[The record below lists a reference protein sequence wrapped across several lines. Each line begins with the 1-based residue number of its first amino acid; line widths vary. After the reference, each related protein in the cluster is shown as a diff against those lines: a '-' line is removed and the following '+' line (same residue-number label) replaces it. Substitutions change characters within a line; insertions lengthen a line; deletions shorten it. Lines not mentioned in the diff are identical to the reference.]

1 MNLTWTRR
9 LLFVIAQAAALPA
22 AMEAV
27 AAEIAV
33 DLPAPVPKYV
43 GVYTRPPNTVGSLD
57 PSIHAYR
64 IPDGPLMGNGDIAVA
79 VGGTATEQTFYL
91 SKSDLSHS
99 ARGVGGLTISFKD
112 ATANDMPAEGSK
124 YRQEQDLYKA
134 EVRSVIP
141 LRQATVKMRSWTA
154 DGDNVLVTEIWTEP
168 AAPVEISL
176 RLWSHTDRS
185 RSQAGAENGV
195 IWSTREMN
203 ATIGTTKQP
212 FVSKVAVA
220 TRIMGIKP
228 ECSTNGKDSS
238 LARFALPEGKTVQI
252 ITVVAGGHNAVKH
265 VEKAKEFAAALTAQ
279 KIDDLHAAHRE
290 WWKTYWSKSSIAIN
304 DEELEKFYYGALY
317 VLGCSSR
324 EGSIPPGLAGPWHL
338 HGPICWSNKYTLDYN
353 FEAQWW
359 GVYSSN
365 RAELAMPYYDVI
377 LKLIPEG
384 QRLARENG
392 TRGVLFGVNAHA
404 WGGFTDTRTLNMK
417 GNAALAALNFMNH
430 YNYTQDEKFLVDKNW
445 PLLKELVLF
454 WEDNLVWDEAN
465 SRWIVLNSGAREG
478 QRDNNAIND
487 LGHLTTLFRFLLR
500 TSDVLEGKI
509 SGGETIHIT
518 NAQKK
523 KWQSYIDHMSEF
535 PTTKFNGKTVFM
547 EAENRNRMSLGGP
560 GDNSDVLMHVFPSE
574 AISLGS
580 DPNLLVI
587 ARNTVSAL
595 NPDDK
600 KASWFQANCFPKI
613 YTQAVRSGYPAD
625 KVMANLKR
633 LLSGEQPYDDR
644 GDHVRLRDNLTIV
657 PPMHGLENVG
667 AIEAI
672 NSMLLQSHDD
682 VLRLFP
688 VWIAGRDASFKN
700 LRAYGA
706 FLVSSEYRN
715 GRVAYIDI
723 TSEAGR
729 RCTIEN
735 PWPGKAC
742 KIVLTT
748 EPRTA
753 INCTII
759 GNLIRFSTERNRQYE
774 VLPQ

>member
-1 MNLTWTRR
+1 
-9 LLFVIAQAAALPA
+9 
-22 AMEAV
+22 
-27 AAEIAV
+27 
-33 DLPAPVPKYV
+33 
-43 GVYTRPPNTVGSLD
+43 
-57 PSIHAYR
+57 
-64 IPDGPLMGNGDIAVA
+64 
-79 VGGTATEQTFYL
+79 
-91 SKSDLSHS
+91 
-99 ARGVGGLTISFKD
+99 
-112 ATANDMPAEGSK
+112 
-124 YRQEQDLYKA
+124 
-134 EVRSVIP
+134 
-141 LRQATVKMRSWTA
+141 
-154 DGDNVLVTEIWTEP
+154 
-168 AAPVEISL
+168 
-176 RLWSHTDRS
+176 
-185 RSQAGAENGV
+185 
-195 IWSTREMN
+195 
-203 ATIGTTKQP
+203 
-212 FVSKVAVA
+212 
-220 TRIMGIKP
+220 
-228 ECSTNGKDSS
+228 
-238 LARFALPEGKTVQI
+238 
-252 ITVVAGGHNAVKH
+252 
-265 VEKAKEFAAALTAQ
+265 
-279 KIDDLHAAHRE
+279 
-290 WWKTYWSKSSIAIN
+290 
-304 DEELEKFYYGALY
+304 
-317 VLGCSSR
+317 
-324 EGSIPPGLAGPWHL
+324 
-338 HGPICWSNKYTLDYN
+338 
-353 FEAQWW
+353 
-359 GVYSSN
+359 
-365 RAELAMPYYDVI
+365 
-377 LKLIPEG
+377 
-384 QRLARENG
+384 
-392 TRGVLFGVNAHA
+392 
-404 WGGFTDTRTLNMK
+404 
-417 GNAALAALNFMNH
+417 
-430 YNYTQDEKFLVDKNW
+430 
-445 PLLKELVLF
+445 
-454 WEDNLVWDEAN
+454 
-465 SRWIVLNSGAREG
+465 
-478 QRDNNAIND
+478 
-487 LGHLTTLFRFLLR
+487 
-500 TSDVLEGKI
+500 
-509 SGGETIHIT
+509 
-518 NAQKK
+518 
-523 KWQSYIDHMSEF
+523 MSEF